1 MNWKTSYAR
10 YALVILALLI
20 AWPFGASRIPA
31 FVSPSPHTAYAVDW
45 DGNLIELD
53 THTLEVRVI
62 GPTLPFAE
70 LDFRVSNGRLYGI
83 TDGETP
89 QLYWISPGTGEATPV
104 AAVSFEQPLP
114 GDIFGFDFN
123 PASDRLRIVS
133 DADANWRIDV
143 GSGRL
148 WQDGRLH
155 YEDGRKANIVAI
167 AHGHNHGP
175 SPRGEAAPCYGI
187 DALHDTLVLLDPPG
201 DGMLRT
207 VGRLGVDIGPLT
219 HFDIAGH
226 DTAYLVTVLPG
237 ERWSTLFEVNLETG
251 RAEKVGQIRARGPLR
266 AFTLELEH

>member
-1 MNWKTSYAR
+1 MGWKTPLAR
-10 YALVILALLI
+10 YVTVVLLI
-20 AWPFGASRIPA
+20 
-31 FVSPSPHTAYAVDW
+31 VSSMGISQAPLAVGPSPHSAYAVDW
-45 DGNLIELD
+45 DGNLIEFD

-62 GPTLPFAE
+62 GPTLPFAG

-89 QLYWISPGTGEATPV
+89 QLYWISPETGEATPV

-114 GDIFGFDFN
+114 GDVFGFDFN

-148 WQDGRLH
+148 WRDGRLH
-155 YEDGRKANIVAI
+155 YEDGKKANIVAI

-175 SPRGEAAPCYGI
+175 SPREGTAPCYGI
-187 DALHDTLVLLDPPG
+187 DALQDALVLLDPPG
-201 DGMLRT
+201 DGVLRI
-207 VGRLGVDIGPLT
+207 VGPLGIDVGPLT

-251 RAEKVGQIRARGPLR
+251 RARKVGQIRARGPLR
-266 AFTLELEH
+266 AFALELEH

>member
-1 MNWKTSYAR
+1 MRKKSLPR
-10 YALVILALLI
+10 YALIILVFLI
-20 AWPFGASRIPA
+20 AWPFGTSRVPA
-31 FVSPSPHTAYAVDW
+31 VVSLSPHTAYAVDW
-45 DGNLIELD
+45 DGNLIEFN
-53 THTLEVRVI
+53 THTLDVRVI

-70 LDFRVSNGRLYGI
+70 LDFRVSDGRLYGVA
-83 TDGETP
+83 DKETP
-89 QLYWISPGTGEATPV
+89 QLYWISLQTGVSTPV
-104 AAVSFEQPLP
+104 SAPFEQPLP
-114 GDIFGFDFN
+114 GDVFGFDFN

-175 SPRGEAAPCYGI
+175 SPREEVVPCYGI

-201 DGMLRT
+201 DGMVRT
-207 VGRLGVDIGPLT
+207 VGPLGVDVGPLT

-251 RAEKVGQIRARGPLR
+251 RAEKVGQIQARGPLR
-266 AFTLELEH
+266 AFALELEH